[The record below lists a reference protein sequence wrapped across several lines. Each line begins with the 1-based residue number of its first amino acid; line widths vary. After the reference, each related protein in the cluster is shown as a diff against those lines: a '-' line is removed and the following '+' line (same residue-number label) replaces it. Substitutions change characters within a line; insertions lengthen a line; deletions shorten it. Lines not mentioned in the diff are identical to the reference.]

1 MATYRLAAFLGL
13 LLAFFSVASTSVA
26 NAAVDTGAIAGKVVD
41 AEGKGVED
49 VAVSVYR
56 PDIAKPIATVDTK
69 ADGRFVIRDVPAG
82 KGFLVKAVKKKSFL
96 GVRGE
101 KQDIVVQADK
111 TTYIGNIQ
119 LKIQTKKSK

>member
-1 MATYRLAAFLGL
+1 
-13 LLAFFSVASTSVA
+13 
-26 NAAVDTGAIAGKVVD
+26 
-41 AEGKGVED
+41 
-49 VAVSVYR
+49 
-56 PDIAKPIATVDTK
+56 
-69 ADGRFVIRDVPAG
+69 
-82 KGFLVKAVKKKSFL
+82 VKAVKKKSFL